1 MKFTIQ
7 SKTLLTHLSAVSKV
21 VNTKSTISILENFL
35 FTLKN
40 GVLIVTGTDQ
50 ENTITTRIELLQSE
64 GEGSFAVNVKKMLE
78 LLKELPD
85 QGFTFEVNDNTFE
98 INIHYLN
105 GEYKFVGIDG
115 REYPQKEQMVDDT
128 LEMHIPV

>member
-64 GEGSFAVNVKKMLE
+64 PPISESPA
-78 LLKELPD
+78 
-85 QGFTFEVNDNTFE
+85 
-98 INIHYLN
+98 
-105 GEYKFVGIDG
+105 
-115 REYPQKEQMVDDT
+115 
-128 LEMHIPV
+128 

>member
-115 REYPQKEQMVDDT
+115 REYPQKEQMV
-128 LEMHIPV
+128 

>member
-78 LLKELPD
+78 LLKELP
-85 QGFTFEVNDNTFE
+85 Q
-98 INIHYLN
+98 YSL
-105 GEYKFVGIDG
+105 
-115 REYPQKEQMVDDT
+115 PQR
-128 LEMHIPV
+128 

>member
-64 GEGSFAVNVKKMLE
+64 GEGSFAVNVKK
-78 LLKELPD
+78 
-85 QGFTFEVNDNTFE
+85 
-98 INIHYLN
+98 IYC
-105 GEYKFVGIDG
+105 
-115 REYPQKEQMVDDT
+115 
-128 LEMHIPV
+128 